1 MRRVKLSF
9 ADLKVDFCDRE
20 VAIKQVEELT
30 KKLIGELKRLVN
42 LSMFYHL
49 YYWYCI
55 FYEFFALTL
64 LFIHVSF
71 IIIIIDFRSISAC
84 FSSHP

>member
-30 KKLIGELKRLVN
+30 KKLIGELKGRK
-42 LSMFYHL
+42 
-49 YYWYCI
+49 
-55 FYEFFALTL
+55 
-64 LFIHVSF
+64 
-71 IIIIIDFRSISAC
+71 ISVLGLA
-84 FSSHP
+84 FKPETDDVRDEHP